1 MVNGVL
7 GVPKTALSLSN
18 SVEGLPE
25 LRKTVRL
32 TVIVYYSEKIQID
45 IRKGKGPTE
54 SSPGETRHN
63 LPVVFSERKEIS
75 QIVLSSPRNNV

>member
-18 SVEGLPE
+18 SVAGLPE

-32 TVIVYYSEKIQID
+32 TVIVYYSEKIQIE

-63 LPVVFSERKEIS
+63 LPVCLLRKEIS